1 MTLRKRLLS
10 LYWGWRYRHHADRK
24 RFDSAW
30 YRRCYHDVRLAG
42 VDPWAHYVRFGK
54 AEGRAPGPNVGVE
67 FDGTRSFQGGR
78 PTWLVVGHQAG
89 PQLYGA
95 ERSLVDVLRLLGMQD
110 INLVLVLPS
119 DINQPYIDQ
128 LRAFCWRLHILP
140 YGWWYRGESPVAE
153 VQDRFR
159 GLLRRYQPQ
168 ALYANT
174 LVLEEPLVAAREL
187 GIPTI
192 MHVREVLAQDADLQT
207 ALNADEQSAQEHLR
221 ERADIV
227 VANSHFTAHSLGI
240 EPVKVVPNPV
250 DLDAFSEV
258 PPPCRSGTLVVGMI
272 SSNLPKKGLLDFVA
286 LANRLYSENPLVL
299 FQLIGPEN
307 SHVEALRRRQ
317 SKGEISPQITFDGYR
332 ESVAKALGSID
343 VVLNLSSFQ
352 ESFGRT
358 VAEAMAAG
366 RPVVAYNRGAIPELI
381 DHEENGY
388 LTRFGDVEAVANIL
402 LELAKTPSKVLIL
415 GEAARL
421 KAKKQYA
428 FEAVTASMCEV
439 VESVDRLATDFDRS
453 LH

>member
-10 LYWGWRYRHHADRK
+10 LYWGWRHRHHVDRK
-24 RFDSAW
+24 RFDPAW
-30 YRRCYHDVRLAG
+30 YWRCYHDVRLAG
-42 VDPWAHYVRFGK
+42 VDPWTHYVRFGK
-54 AEGRAPGPNVGVE
+54 AEGRAPGPDVNVE
-67 FDGTRSFQGGR
+67 YNGTRSFQEAR
-78 PTWLVVGHQAG
+78 PIWLVVGHQAG

-128 LRAFCWRLHILP
+128 LRNYCWRLHVQP
-140 YGWWYRGESPVAE
+140 FGWWYRGEPPVAE
-153 VQDRFR
+153 VQERFR
-159 GLLRRYQPQ
+159 DLLRRYRPQ

-174 LVLEEPLVAAREL
+174 LVLEEPLLASREL
-187 GIPTI
+187 GVPTVV
-192 MHVREVLAQDADLQT
+192 HVREVLAQDVDLQV
-207 ALNADEQSAQEHLR
+207 ALNADEPAAQRHLR

-227 VANSHFTAHSLGI
+227 VANSQFTARSLGF
-240 EPVKVVPNPV
+240 ELVKVVPNPV
-250 DLDAFSEV
+250 DLPAFACI
-258 PPPCRSGTLVVGMI
+258 PPPCRTGRFVVGMI

-286 LANRLYSENPLVL
+286 VANRVYGTNPLVL

-307 SHVEALRRRQ
+307 SHVETLKRQQ
-317 SKGEISPQITFDGYR
+317 SKGEISPQITFAGYR
-332 ESVAKALGSID
+332 ESVAQALGSID

-358 VAEAMAAG
+358 VVEAMAAG
-366 RPVVAYNRGAIPELI
+366 RPVVAYDRGAIPELI

-388 LTRFGDVEAVANIL
+388 LTLFGNFEAVSDIL
-402 LELAKTPSKVLIL
+402 LELARTPNKVLIL

-421 KAKKQYA
+421 KARKLYA
-428 FEAVTASMCEV
+428 FEAVTASMREV

-453 LH
+453 SH